1 MATSSRARTG
11 TLTTLHGDVATPV
24 FMPVGTRGSVRTQ
37 TLPQLLE
44 LRDLGAPILLAN
56 TYHLLVRPGPDLFER
71 VGGLHAW
78 TKWPGAF
85 LTDSGGFQIFSLAQR
100 DGSAMHEDGA
110 IFRDR
115 NAPGPILLTPE
126 RSIAMQ
132 RAIGSDIMM
141 VLDQCID
148 STSPHG
154 TARAAMELTHR
165 WATRSLAARGDS
177 PQQLFAIVQGACFPD
192 LRRESALALTSLARG
207 GTRDF
212 DGFAI
217 GGLAVG
223 ESRAEREDT
232 TELVTALLPTDR
244 PRYLMGVG
252 TPIDILEAVHRGI
265 DMFDCILPTAWA
277 QHGKAFT
284 SHGRIDLRRGVHRA
298 SDAPLDAA
306 CPCSACTTY
315 ARSFLHHLVKAQE
328 PLGWQLL
335 ANHNLRFYT
344 QLMSRIRA
352 QITAG
357 TFAAFYAEQR
367 TRLALD
373 DEDNPPGP
381 RPRSKPTR
389 PSMRG
394 AFSVVTRGEHS
405 WIAHAASGET
415 MHSVNAPNEEAERV
429 YVNQTERLQRRS
441 DTSAL
446 ASDAGERTLDS
457 LVVWDVGL
465 GAAHNAMALIRALE
479 VPSVATT
486 AGNDLARDIG
496 EINTAVDAPVIELVS
511 FEHDLD
517 AFRLALDHQKEFPHL
532 RHPAPHILAR
542 YGTYASGGAPP
553 RDGTHA
559 QSLDADR
566 DDASRDT
573 RSLVDVRVAD
583 APIPNAARSRS
594 APIANAV
601 RSQSALIANA
611 GRSPSAPIATETRS
625 SSARVTNDARPVVWR
640 IVEGDFLSTFPRERA
655 PDIIFWDPFSSKVDT
670 RMWTLAAFRALR
682 AHLDRPCELFTY
694 SASTAIRTSLL
705 LAGFYVAEGVASGP
719 KESTTI
725 AFVPGDPAFARH
737 RLLDRAWLDRRSRSS
752 AKFAADIPV
761 EQHAELERQLLAHPQ
776 FALQG

>member
-1 MATSSRARTG
+1 MTAAHFRVLATAAGSRARAG
-11 TLTTLHGDVATPV
+11 TLATLHGEIATPV

-44 LRDLGAPILLAN
+44 LREMGAPILLAN
-56 TYHLLVRPGPDLFER
+56 TYHLLVRPGPELFER
-71 VGGLHAW
+71 IGGLHAW

-100 DGSAMHEDGA
+100 DGSAMREDGA
-110 IFRDR
+110 VFRDR
-115 NAPGPILLTPE
+115 NASGPILLTPE

-148 STSPHG
+148 STSPHAA
-154 TARAAMELTHR
+154 ARAAMELTHR
-165 WATRSLAARGDS
+165 WAARSLAARRDS

-192 LRRESALALTSLARG
+192 LRRASALVLTSLARG
-207 GTRDF
+207 AERDF

-223 ESRAEREDT
+223 ESRAEREDM
-232 TELVTALLPTDR
+232 TELVTELLPADR

-252 TPIDILEAVHRGI
+252 TPIDILEAVHRGV

-298 SDAPLDAA
+298 ADAPLDAA
-306 CPCSACTTY
+306 CTCLACTTY

-344 QLMSRIRA
+344 RLMATIRA
-352 QITAG
+352 AIAGG
-357 TFAAFYAEQR
+357 TFAELYGTLR

-373 DEDNPPGP
+373 DEDNPPGV
-381 RPRSKPTR
+381 RPRTR
-389 PSMRG
+389 PARPSTRG

-415 MHSVNAPNEEAERV
+415 MHSVNAPDDEAERV
-429 YVNQTERLQRRS
+429 YVKQ
-441 DTSAL
+441 SAL
-446 ASDAGERTLDS
+446 LARSLAQPEPHS
-457 LVVWDVGL
+457 LVIWDVGL
-465 GAAHNAMALIRALE
+465 GAAHNAMALVRALD
-479 VPSVATT
+479 A
-486 AGNDLARDIG
+486 NRIG
-496 EINTAVDAPVIELVS
+496 TPAVELVS

-517 AFRLALDHQKEFPHL
+517 AFRLALAHQKEFAHL
-532 RHPAPHILAR
+532 RHPAPHVLAR
-542 YGTYASGGAPP
+542 FGSYDS
-553 RDGTHA
+553 
-559 QSLDADR
+559 ADR
-566 DDASRDT
+566 AS
-573 RSLVDVRVAD
+573 
-583 APIPNAARSRS
+583 S
-594 APIANAV
+594 APH
-601 RSQSALIANA
+601 RL
-611 GRSPSAPIATETRS
+611 TW
-625 SSARVTNDARPVVWR
+625 RV
-640 IVEGDFLSTFPRERA
+640 VEGDFLSTFSRERA
-655 PDIIFWDPFSSKVDT
+655 PDIIFFDPFSSKVDT

-682 AHLDRPCELFTY
+682 AHLDRTCELFTY

-705 LAGFYVAEGVASGP
+705 LAGFWVARGVPSGP

-725 AFVPGDPAFARH
+725 ALVPGAEGHAHP
-737 RLLDRAWLDRRSRSS
+737 LLDAAWLERRARST
-752 AKFAADIPV
+752 ARFAPDVPA
-761 EQHAELERQLLAHPQ
+761 EHHAELERQLCAHPQ
-776 FALQG
+776 FAAPARAAV

>member
-1 MATSSRARTG
+1 MIAPHFRVLATASASRARTG
-11 TLTTLHGDVATPV
+11 TLTTLHGEVATPV

-37 TLPQLLE
+37 TLSQLLE
-44 LRDLGAPILLAN
+44 LRELGAPILLAN
-56 TYHLLVRPGPDLFER
+56 TYHLLVRPGPELFER
-71 VGGLHAW
+71 IGGLHAW

-115 NAPGPILLTPE
+115 NASGPILLTPE

-148 STSPHG
+148 STSPHAA
-154 TARAAMELTHR
+154 ARSAMELTHR
-165 WATRSLAARGDS
+165 WAARSLAARGDS
-177 PQQLFAIVQGACFPD
+177 PQQLFAIVQGACYPD
-192 LRRESALALTSLARG
+192 LRRESARALTSFTAARG
-207 GTRDF
+207 F

-232 TELVTALLPTDR
+232 TELVTELLPTDR

-252 TPIDILEAVHRGI
+252 TPIDILEAVHRGV

-298 SDAPLDAA
+298 SDAPLDANCS
-306 CPCSACTTY
+306 CPACTTY

-344 QLMSRIRA
+344 RLMATIRA
-352 QITAG
+352 EIAAD
-357 TFAAFYAEQR
+357 TFSAFYTAQR
-367 TRLALD
+367 TRLAMD

-381 RPRSKPTR
+381 RPRAKPAR
-389 PSMRG
+389 PSTLG
-394 AFSVVTRGEHS
+394 AFSVITRGDHS
-405 WIAHAASGET
+405 WIAHVASGET
-415 MHSVNAPNEEAERV
+415 MHSVNAPDEEAERV
-429 YVNQTERLQRRS
+429 YVQQ
-441 DTSAL
+441 SAL
-446 ASDAGERTLDS
+446 LSTPP

-465 GAAHNAMALIRALE
+465 GAAHNAMALIRAAE
-479 VPSVATT
+479 THDV
-486 AGNDLARDIG
+486 
-496 EINTAVDAPVIELVS
+496 ELVS
-511 FEHDLD
+511 FEHDVD
-517 AFRLALDHQKEFPHL
+517 AFRLALAHQKEFPHL

-542 YGTYASGGAPP
+542 YGRYESKSG
-553 RDGTHA
+553 
-559 QSLDADR
+559 
-566 DDASRDT
+566 
-573 RSLVDVRVAD
+573 
-583 APIPNAARSRS
+583 
-594 APIANAV
+594 
-601 RSQSALIANA
+601 AL
-611 GRSPSAPIATETRS
+611 R
-625 SSARVTNDARPVVWR
+625 WR
-640 IVEGDFLSTFPRERA
+640 LVEGDFLQAFSRERA
-655 PDIIFWDPFSSKVDT
+655 PDVIFYDPFSSKVDT
-670 RMWTLAAFRALR
+670 RMWSLDAFRALR

-705 LAGFYVAEGVASGP
+705 LAGFWGAQGVASGP

-725 AFVPGDPAFARH
+725 AFTLDGPLEGHPFSRH
-737 RLLDRAWLDRRSRSS
+737 RLLDAAWLERRSRSS
-752 AKFAADIPV
+752 AKFAPDVPAQ
-761 EQHAELERQLLAHPQ
+761 QHAELERQLLAHPQ
-776 FALQG
+776 FASLPALQRQRCSS

>member
-1 MATSSRARTG
+1 MTAAHFRILATAPASRARTG
-11 TLTTLHGDVATPV
+11 ILSTLHGDVATPV

-44 LRDLGAPILLAN
+44 LRELGAPILLAN
-56 TYHLLVRPGPDLFER
+56 TYHLLVRPGPELFER
-71 VGGLHAW
+71 IGGLHAW
-78 TKWPGAF
+78 TRWPGAF

-100 DGSAMHEDGA
+100 EGSAMHEDGA

-148 STSPHG
+148 STSPHAA
-154 TARAAMELTHR
+154 ARSAMELTHR
-165 WATRSLAARGDS
+165 WAARSLAARADS
-177 PQQLFAIVQGACFPD
+177 AQQLFAIVQGACFPD

-207 GTRDF
+207 ATRDF

-232 TELVTALLPTDR
+232 TELVTALLPLDR

-252 TPIDILEAVHRGI
+252 TPVDILEAVHRGV

-298 SDAPLDAA
+298 SDAPLDAN
-306 CPCSACTTY
+306 CPCPTCTTY

-344 QLMSRIRA
+344 RLMSTLRA
-352 QITAG
+352 EIAAG
-357 TFAAFYAEQR
+357 TFATYYAENR
-367 TRLALD
+367 ARLALD

-381 RPRSKPTR
+381 RPRSKPARAST
-389 PSMRG
+389 RG
-394 AFSVVTRGEHS
+394 AFSVVTRGEQS
-405 WIAHAASGET
+405 WIAHVASGET
-415 MHSVNAPNEEAERV
+415 MHSVNAPDEEAERV
-429 YVNQTERLQRRS
+429 YVNQ
-441 DTSAL
+441 SAL
-446 ASDAGERTLDS
+446 LARALSSTSHDPAQR
-457 LVVWDVGL
+457 LVIWDVGL
-465 GAAHNAMALIRALE
+465 GAAHNAMALIRAVE
-479 VPSVATT
+479 R
-486 AGNDLARDIG
+486 ARDHRRAS
-496 EINTAVDAPVIELVS
+496 EPEATMPDIELVS
-511 FEHDLD
+511 FEHDTD
-517 AFRLALDHQKEFPHL
+517 AFRLALAHQKEFPHL

-542 YGTYASGGAPP
+542 YGRYDSTSRPGAIDTRASSPLDPRASNPLDTRASGA
-553 RDGTHA
+553 
-559 QSLDADR
+559 L
-566 DDASRDT
+566 
-573 RSLVDVRVAD
+573 DVR
-583 APIPNAARSRS
+583 PTLSW
-594 APIANAV
+594 
-601 RSQSALIANA
+601 
-611 GRSPSAPIATETRS
+611 
-625 SSARVTNDARPVVWR
+625 RV
-640 IVEGDFLSTFPRERA
+640 VEGDFLSTFPRERA
-655 PDIIFWDPFSSKVDT
+655 PDIIFFDPFSSKVDT
-670 RMWTLAAFRALR
+670 RMWTLDAFRALR

-705 LAGFYVAEGVASGP
+705 LAGFYVARGAPSGP

-725 AFVPGDPAFARH
+725 AFVFGPSVDRDAAVSIEASHPFAKH
-737 RLLDRAWLDRRSRSS
+737 RLLDTAWLERRARSS
-752 AKFAADIPV
+752 AKFASDVPV
-761 EQHAELERQLLAHPQ
+761 EQHADLERRLLAHPQ
-776 FALQG
+776 FALGPEATSRDGSTSLRSGEQLGERSVLGGRDRLEHETG

>member
-1 MATSSRARTG
+1 MTAAHFRVLATALSSRARTG

-56 TYHLLVRPGPDLFER
+56 TYHLLVRPGPELFER
-71 VGGLHAW
+71 IGGLHAW

-148 STSPHG
+148 STSPHA
-154 TARAAMELTHR
+154 TARAAMDLTHR
-165 WATRSLAARGDS
+165 WAARSLAARGDS

-207 GTRDF
+207 ATRDF

-284 SHGRIDLRRGVHRA
+284 AHGRIDLRRGVHRA

-306 CPCSACTTY
+306 CPCPTCTTY

-344 QLMSRIRA
+344 QLMSTIRS

-381 RPRSKPTR
+381 RPRSKPAR
-389 PSMRG
+389 PSTRG

-405 WIAHAASGET
+405 WIAHAGSGET

-429 YVNQTERLQRRS
+429 YVGQTERLTRS
-441 DTSAL
+441 
-446 ASDAGERTLDS
+446 RS

-465 GAAHNAMALIRALE
+465 GAAHNAMALIRAME
-479 VPSVATT
+479 ARS
-486 AGNDLARDIG
+486 AGAHDL
-496 EINTAVDAPVIELVS
+496 PVVELVS

-517 AFRLALDHQKEFPHL
+517 AFRLALEHQKEFPHL

-542 YGTYASGGAPP
+542 FGRYAPP
-553 RDGTHA
+553 T
-559 QSLDADR
+559 S
-566 DDASRDT
+566 T
-573 RSLVDVRVAD
+573 
-583 APIPNAARSRS
+583 
-594 APIANAV
+594 
-601 RSQSALIANA
+601 
-611 GRSPSAPIATETRS
+611 ATSTPTS
-625 SSARVTNDARPVVWR
+625 TATSTPTPTDARALVWR
-640 IVEGDFLSTFPRERA
+640 VVEGDFLSTFPRERA

-752 AKFAADIPV
+752 AKFASDIPV
-761 EQHAELERQLLAHPQ
+761 EHHAELEQQLLAHPQ
-776 FALQG
+776 FATVVD

>member
-1 MATSSRARTG
+1 MSAAHFRVLATAAASRARTG
-11 TLTTLHGDVATPV
+11 LVTTLHGEVATPV

-44 LRDLGAPILLAN
+44 LRELGAPILLAN
-56 TYHLLVRPGPDLFER
+56 TYHLLVRPGPALFER
-71 VGGLHAW
+71 IGGLHAW

-85 LTDSGGFQIFSLAQR
+85 LTDSGGFQIFSLSER
-100 DGSAMHEDGA
+100 DGSAMQEDGA
-110 IFRDR
+110 VFRDR

-148 STSPHG
+148 STSPHA

-165 WATRSLAARGDS
+165 WARRSLDARADS
-177 PQQLFAIVQGACFPD
+177 PQQLFAIVQGACYPD
-192 LRRESALALTSLARG
+192 LRRESAAALTALARG
-207 GTRDF
+207 ATRDF

-232 TELVTALLPTDR
+232 TELVTELLPADR

-252 TPIDILEAVHRGI
+252 TPLDILEAVHRGV

-306 CPCSACTTY
+306 CACPTCTTY

-344 QLMSRIRA
+344 RLMQTIRA
-352 QITAG
+352 EIAAG
-357 TFAAFYAEQR
+357 TFARFHAEQR
-367 TRLALD
+367 VRLALD

-381 RPRSKPTR
+381 RPRSAPAR
-389 PSMRG
+389 PSTRG
-394 AFSVVTRGEHS
+394 AFSVVTRGAQS
-405 WIAHAASGET
+405 WIAHVASGET
-415 MHSVNAPNEEAERV
+415 MHSVNAPDEEAERV
-429 YVNQTERLQRRS
+429 YVQQ
-441 DTSAL
+441 SAL
-446 ASDAGERTLDS
+446 LARAPRVGGE

-465 GAAHNAMALIRALE
+465 GAAHNAMALVRAI
-479 VPSVATT
+479 ATNGG
-486 AGNDLARDIG
+486 A
-496 EINTAVDAPVIELVS
+496 APHVELVS

-517 AFRLALDHQKEFPHL
+517 AFRLALAHQKEFPHL
-532 RHPAPHILAR
+532 RHPAAHVLGR
-542 YGTYASGGAPP
+542 YGRYDSRARRHGDAVDAATAIEPAATVDTAAVESTFGGLAW
-553 RDGTHA
+553 
-559 QSLDADR
+559 
-566 DDASRDT
+566 
-573 RSLVDVRVAD
+573 RV
-583 APIPNAARSRS
+583 
-594 APIANAV
+594 
-601 RSQSALIANA
+601 
-611 GRSPSAPIATETRS
+611 
-625 SSARVTNDARPVVWR
+625 
-640 IVEGDFLSTFPRERA
+640 VEGDFLTTFPRERA
-655 PDIIFWDPFSSKVDT
+655 PDVIFFDPFSSKTDT
-670 RMWTLAAFRALR
+670 RMWTLDAFRRLR

-705 LAGFYVAEGVASGP
+705 LAGFWVAQGVASGP

-725 AFVPGDPAFARH
+725 AFVPGDPALARH
-737 RLLDRAWLDRRSRSS
+737 RLLDTAWLERRARSS
-752 AKFAADIPV
+752 AKFAPDIPAD
-761 EQHAELERQLLAHPQ
+761 QHAALERQLAAHPQ
-776 FALQG
+776 FATAALAAR

>member
-1 MATSSRARTG
+1 MVAAHFRVLVTADSSRARTG
-11 TLTTLHGDVATPV
+11 VLTTLHGEVATPV

-44 LRDLGAPILLAN
+44 LREMGAPILLAN
-56 TYHLLVRPGPDLFER
+56 TYHLLVRPGPALFER

-78 TKWPGAF
+78 TKWPGTF
-85 LTDSGGFQIFSLAQR
+85 LTDSGGFQIFSLAQG

-141 VLDQCID
+141 VLDQCIG
-148 STSPHG
+148 STSPHAA
-154 TARAAMELTHR
+154 ARAAMELTHR
-165 WATRSLAARGDS
+165 WAARSLAARGDS

-192 LRRESALALTSLARG
+192 LRRESAQALTSLARSAS
-207 GTRDF
+207 RDF

-232 TELVTALLPTDR
+232 TEIVTQLLPTDR

-252 TPIDILEAVHRGI
+252 TPIDILEAVHRGV

-298 SDAPLDAA
+298 SDAPLDVA
-306 CPCSACTTY
+306 CPCPTCTTY

-344 QLMSRIRA
+344 RLMSTIRA

-357 TFAAFYAEQR
+357 TFAAFYADQR

-381 RPRSKPTR
+381 RPRGKPAR
-389 PSMRG
+389 PSTRG
-394 AFSVVTRGEHS
+394 AFSVVTRGAHS
-405 WIAHAASGET
+405 WVAHAASGET
-415 MHSVNAPNEEAERV
+415 MHSVNAPDEEAERV
-429 YVNQTERLQRRS
+429 YVQQSVL
-441 DTSAL
+441 L
-446 ASDAGERTLDS
+446 ADELGSSSDAPAASSS

-465 GAAHNAMALIRALE
+465 GAAHNAMALVRAVE
-479 VPSVATT
+479 A
-486 AGNDLARDIG
+486 ARG
-496 EINTAVDAPVIELVS
+496 KSTPIELVS
-511 FEHDLD
+511 FEHDVD
-517 AFRLALDHQKEFPHL
+517 AFRLALAHQKEFPHL
-532 RHPAPHILAR
+532 RHSAPHVLAR
-542 YGTYASGGAPP
+542 YGCYPVP
-553 RDGTHA
+553 RATIDAGTG
-559 QSLDADR
+559 
-566 DDASRDT
+566 T
-573 RSLVDVRVAD
+573 RLAWRV
-583 APIPNAARSRS
+583 
-594 APIANAV
+594 
-601 RSQSALIANA
+601 
-611 GRSPSAPIATETRS
+611 
-625 SSARVTNDARPVVWR
+625 
-640 IVEGDFLSTFPRERA
+640 VEGDFLTTFPRERA
-655 PDIIFWDPFSSKVDT
+655 PDVLFFDPFSSKTDS
-670 RMWTLAAFRALR
+670 RMWTLETFRALR

-705 LAGFYVAEGVASGP
+705 LAGFWVAEGVASGP

-725 AFVPGDPAFARH
+725 AIAIPSDRLLARH
-737 RLLDRAWLDRRSRSS
+737 RLLDAAWLARRARSS
-752 AKFAADIPV
+752 ARFAFDVPV

-776 FALQG
+776 FAHPQIADASVSSSPG